1 MPMTS
6 RGSRTPR
13 IAAATLCAV
22 VFAACSPETTPA
34 PASSSAPA
42 APAGTEPSSTRSG
55 SSFTVAATGDVLI
68 HPELTTQAI
77 EDGKRRRDYG
87 PLLAGVKQ
95 AISSAD
101 LAICHLEVPIAP
113 ASGPFKG
120 YPNFSAPPEITMGL
134 AATGYD
140 ACSTASNHT
149 IDQGAAG
156 VTRTLDALDA
166 AGIAHTGSARSAAE
180 AAKPRVLDVHGVKVG
195 HVSFTFGFNG
205 IPVPEDKPWLSNKL
219 DANAVLTAARAARAA
234 GAEVV
239 LASLHWGTEFKH
251 EPTSEQKQLARKIL
265 GDPSVDL
272 IIGHHAHVV
281 QPFEKIGDK
290 WVAYGLGNHIA
301 KHAEP
306 RGVSEEGAIAR
317 FTFVREGTKWKVGTA
332 EFLPTLV
339 ELGPPIRLLD
349 LTTAPAS
356 ARNKEAVTRTER
368 VVRSLGANKE
378 ILTRPGS

>member
-1 MPMTS
+1 MTS
-6 RGSRTPR
+6 RGIRTSR

-22 VFAACSPETTPA
+22 ALAACATETPP
-34 PASSSAPA
+34 PASSSAPSA
-42 APAGTEPSSTRSG
+42 PSSAGPTSSSAASG
-55 SSFTVAATGDVLI
+55 DSFTVAATGDVLI
-68 HPELTTQAI
+68 HPELTAQAT
-77 EDGKRRRDYG
+77 EDGQGRRDYG

-113 ASGPFKG
+113 AGGPFKG
-120 YPNFSAPPEITMGL
+120 YPNFSAPPEVTKGL
-134 AATGYD
+134 ADTGYD

-156 VTRTLDALDA
+156 VTRTLDALDS

-205 IPVPEDKPWLSNKL
+205 IPVPADKPWLSNKL
-219 DANAVLTAARAARAA
+219 DANAVLAAARAAKAA

-265 GDPSVDL
+265 GDPAVDL

-317 FTFVREGTKWKVGTA
+317 FTFVRDGAKWKVGTA
-332 EFLPTLV
+332 EFSPTLV

-349 LTTAPAS
+349 LSTAPAS
-356 ARNKEAVTRTER
+356 TRNTEAVTRTER
-368 VVRSLGANKE
+368 IVRSLGANKE
-378 ILTRPGS
+378 ILTRKGS

>member
-1 MPMTS
+1 MSS
-6 RGSRTPR
+6 RGTRARRLTV
-13 IAAATLCAV
+13 AAFGAV
-22 VFAACSPETTPA
+22 ALAACSAETTPS
-34 PASSSAPA
+34 PA
-42 APAGTEPSSTRSG
+42 PSSVPGAAEPPTRTTQPG
-55 SSFTVAATGDVLI
+55 SSFSVVATGDVLI
-68 HPELTTQAI
+68 HPELTDQATK
-77 EDGKRRRDYG
+77 DGKGSRDYG
-87 PLLAGVKQ
+87 PLLSGVKN

-113 ASGPFKG
+113 AGGPFKG
-120 YPNFSAPPEITMGL
+120 YPNFSAPPEVTKGL
-134 AATGYD
+134 ADTGYD

-166 AGIAHTGSARSAAE
+166 VGIAHTGSARSAEE
-180 AAKPRVLDVHGVKVG
+180 AAKPRILDVHGVKVG

-205 IPVPEDKPWLSNKL
+205 IPVPAGTPWLSNKL
-219 DANAVLTAARAARAA
+219 DANAVLTAARAAKAA

-251 EPTSEQKQLARKIL
+251 EPTTEQKQLARKIL

-306 RGVSEEGAIAR
+306 RGVSEEGAIGR
-317 FTFVREGTKWKVGTA
+317 FTFVREGSKWKVGTA

-356 ARNKEAVTRTER
+356 ARNKEAITRTER
-368 VVRSLGANKE
+368 IIRSVGANNDV
-378 ILTRPGS
+378 LTRPGN

>member
-1 MPMTS
+1 MTS

-13 IAAATLCAV
+13 IAAAALCV
-22 VFAACSPETTPA
+22 VVLAACSPETTPPPAPSSA
-34 PASSSAPA
+34 PASSG
-42 APAGTEPSSTRSG
+42 AGTPSSSRPDA
-55 SSFTVAATGDVLI
+55 SFIVAATGDVLI
-68 HPELTTQAI
+68 HPELTTQAT
-77 EDGKRRRDYG
+77 EDGKGRRDYG
-87 PLLAGVKQ
+87 PLLAGVKR
-95 AISSAD
+95 AISDAD
-101 LAICHLEVPIAP
+101 LAICHLEVPIAS
-113 ASGPFKG
+113 AGGPFKG
-120 YPNFSAPPEITMGL
+120 YPNFSAPPEVTKGL
-134 AATGYD
+134 ADTGYD

-156 VTRTLDALDA
+156 VARTLDALDS

-205 IPVPEDKPWLSNKL
+205 IPVPADKPWLSNKL
-219 DANAVLTAARAARAA
+219 DATAVLTAARAAKAA

-265 GDPSVDL
+265 GDPAVDL

-356 ARNKEAVTRTER
+356 TRNKEAVTRTER

-378 ILTRPGS
+378 TLTRPGS